1 MDSFLIVSQLSIV
14 KTEFM
19 DNLENEKPG
28 PGWPWLGRSGN
39 LAPPSKG
46 MLQPQKKCTRFM
58 TLDFEMPNKR
68 VCLLVLAFSRDFSH
82 FQRYTIFF
90 NGV

>member
-1 MDSFLIVSQLSIV
+1 MIILMDYHRALFRNLNLNLDWTLLSMDSFLIVSQLSIV

-28 PGWPWLGRSGN
+28 LEWPWPGSNGN

-46 MLQPQKKCTRFM
+46 MLQPQKSA
-58 TLDFEMPNKR
+58 P
-68 VCLLVLAFSRDFSH
+68 VL
-82 FQRYTIFF
+82 
-90 NGV
+90 

>member
-1 MDSFLIVSQLSIV
+1 MIILMDYHRALFRNLNLNLDWTLLSMDSFLIVSQLSIV

-28 PGWPWLGRSGN
+28 PGWPWPGSNGN

-46 MLQPQKKCTRFM
+46 MLQPQKSA
-58 TLDFEMPNKR
+58 P
-68 VCLLVLAFSRDFSH
+68 VL
-82 FQRYTIFF
+82 
-90 NGV
+90 